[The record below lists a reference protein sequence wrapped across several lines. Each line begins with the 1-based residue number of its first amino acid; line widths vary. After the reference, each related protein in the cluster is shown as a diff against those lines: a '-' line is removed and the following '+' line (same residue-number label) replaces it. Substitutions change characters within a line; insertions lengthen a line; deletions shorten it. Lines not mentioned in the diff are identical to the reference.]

1 MSVNLAVKKSN
12 YVLDIIV
19 QAQAMK
25 LASDNLVLAAAK
37 WSNQFNTGQ
46 NAAIVDAD
54 LLVSTGTAH
63 MTQAQL
69 NTFWTCQAAIAAA
82 ISNNL
87 QSLLAILP
95 Q

>member
-1 MSVNLAVKKSN
+1 MSVNLAVKKTN
-12 YVLDIIV
+12 YVLEIIEN
-19 QAQAMK
+19 A
-25 LASDNLVLAAAK
+25 AAAK
-37 WSNQFNTGQ
+37 LANDNLINLFAQWQNQFNTGQ

-69 NTFWTCQAAIAAA
+69 TTFWTYQAAIASAT
-82 ISNNL
+82 SGNL
-87 QSLLAILP
+87 QGLLAVLP